1 MTDYKT
7 QAEQLVDE
15 FYQLLCESNDL
26 IYLAKECAIIAISKT
41 LEEAE
46 WGGCNSA
53 QIEELEGVKKEVYNL
68 KIIKKYQAISLK

>member
-15 FYQLLCESNDL
+15 FYQLLCESDDL
-26 IYLAKECAIIAISKT
+26 MYLAKECAIIAISKT

-53 QIEELEGVKKEVYNL
+53 QIEELENVKK
-68 KIIKKYQAISLK
+68 AIYLSV